1 MSRMF
6 FKDKTEKFIEEQC
19 EEEMEA
25 NVIIKLRKE
34 VREFQYEEIP
44 DIHEW
49 FKYIPKKVYPNII
62 EWINGDDISYIS
74 YEGLSIKELID
85 AMDLPREIKEKYY
98 SVFMKR
104 ALELF
109 TEYIKDIETN
119 NSNLVALK
127 HNYLYIA
134 SIAYHLP

>member
-85 AMDLPREIKEKYY
+85 AMDLPQEIKEKYY
-98 SVFMKR
+98 S
-104 ALELF
+104 
-109 TEYIKDIETN
+109 TYILMVLKYFSQYIENGCKD
-119 NSNLVALK
+119 SQS
-127 HNYLYIA
+127 YIA
-134 SIAYHLP
+134 TARLFYHFY